1 MTICSSNSIPGYI
14 PGINQNTNSKRNRD
28 LNVHGFTI
36 YNSQDMEATQVPINR
51 WLAYEDVGYV
61 YAMEYYS
68 LVKRNEILPFSVMW
82 TDQDIITLCEIS
94 QRKTNT
100 VCYHLYMK
108 SKI

>member
-1 MTICSSNSIPGYI
+1 MGLSV
-14 PGINQNTNSKRNRD
+14 R
-28 LNVHGFTI
+28 GFTI
-36 YNSQDMEATQVPINR
+36 YNSPDMEATQVPTNR

-61 YAMEYYS
+61 HAMECYS
-68 LVKRNEILPFSVMW
+68 PVKRNEVLLFAVRW
-82 TDQDIITLCEIS
+82 TDQDNIILREIS

>member
-1 MTICSSNSIPGYI
+1 MTICSSNSTPGYI
-14 PGINQNTNSKRNRD
+14 PGINENTNSKRNMG
-28 LNVHGFTI
+28 LNAHGFTV

-61 YAMEYYS
+61 HAMECYS
-68 LVKRNEILPFSVMW
+68 PVKKNEILPFAVMW
-82 TDQDIITLCEIS
+82 TDQDNIILCEIS

-100 VCYHLYMK
+100 VYYHLYMK